1 VDRFGVY
8 CAETLGYYYAI
19 IDPRG
24 TTGYG
29 AAFGKANYEQPGIP
43 QVEDLTDGVT
53 FLTAQSPIDPDKVG
67 IHGWSFGGF
76 QTQMCLYTAPDVFK
90 LGIAGA
96 GPTEWQNYNNW
107 YVGGVI
113 GANKK
118 PEELDKYSLTK
129 LAKNLKGNLMLLHGL
144 EDTNVLAQD
153 TIHVYQALL
162 KAGKGP
168 QVELVLDPT
177 GSHGLGGD
185 IKTRERFAIYAGYL
199 ERHWGK
205 YNK

>member
-1 VDRFGVY
+1 VKY
-8 CAETLGYYYAI
+8 L
-19 IDPRG
+19 
-24 TTGYG
+24 TTEY
-29 AAFGKANYEQPGIP
+29 NVNPE
-43 QVEDLTDGVT
+43 
-53 FLTAQSPIDPDKVG
+53 KVG

-118 PEELDKYSLTK
+118 AEELDKFSLTK
-129 LAKNLKGNLMLLHGL
+129 IAKNLQSPMLLLHGM

-168 QVELVLDPT
+168 LVELVLDPT
-177 GSHGLGGD
+177 GGHGLGGD
-185 IKTRERFAIYAGYL
+185 INTRARHEIYAGFL
-199 ERHWGK
+199 ERRWGK
-205 YNK
+205 FAP